1 MSRNWVSLCDV
12 FDPPLTALIREF
24 FSNLSI
30 YFEVTGGYYLTS
42 WIRGKEFR
50 ITKQIIFE
58 ALGVPLVRKPTYP
71 YIEFSPIDDIMS
83 LLCGRLVSWGSEPRI
98 NSCEFIEL
106 NYLYLRISCH
116 NIYPTSHVHT
126 IPIDRCAFFYAVII
140 DGSMC
145 FPSLFIQIIVDI
157 YRSKSKAKKLL
168 FPVFIYRVLNF
179 LGLANFPPLE
189 LVHIIAPIG
198 ANFLR

>member
-1 MSRNWVSLCDV
+1 M
-12 FDPPLTALIREF
+12 IIEF
-24 FSNLSI
+24 YSNFSIHHEDTS
-30 YFEVTGGYYLTS
+30 GHYLTT

-50 ITKQIIFE
+50 ITKCVVFE
-58 ALGVPLVRKPTYP
+58 DLDVPLVCKPTYP
-71 YIEFSPIDDIMS
+71 YTKFPPVDDIMS
-83 LLCGRLVSWGSEPRI
+83 LLCGRSVSWGFVPRI
-98 NSCEFIEL
+98 NSCEL
-106 NYLYLRISCH
+106 NYLYLRIFWH
-116 NIYPTSHVHT
+116 NIFPISHVHT
-126 IPIDRCAFFYAVII
+126 IPIDRCAFLYAFIT

-145 FPSLFIQIIVDI
+145 FPFLFIQIIVDI

-198 ANFLR
+198 ATFLKQR